1 MLDLSQTAVGR
12 PLAVSFERASELTSL
27 SKNSLRRY
35 ARSGQLKTVRIGRRR
50 IVPFSALHDLLQNG
64 LDSSSG
70 KTQ

>member
-1 MLDLSQTAVGR
+1 MLDLAQTVVGR

-35 ARSGQLKTVRIGRRR
+35 ARSGRLKTVRIGRRR
-50 IVPFSALHDLLQNG
+50 VVPFSALHDLLQNG